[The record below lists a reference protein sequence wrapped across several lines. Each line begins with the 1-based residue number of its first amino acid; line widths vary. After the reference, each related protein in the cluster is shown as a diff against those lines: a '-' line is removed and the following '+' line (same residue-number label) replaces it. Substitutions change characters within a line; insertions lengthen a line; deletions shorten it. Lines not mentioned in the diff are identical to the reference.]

1 MTERQARIRV
11 AADDW
16 NASTRR
22 FRRIRMDAIRG
33 VTSWDAVTEA
43 QISEDRAYRA
53 YTRERYDRVH
63 MARALA

>member
-11 AADDW
+11 AYDEWWA
-16 NASTRR
+16 ATRR
-22 FRRIRMDAIRG
+22 VTRIRMDAIRG

-43 QISEDRAYRA
+43 QIAEDRAYRA

-63 MARALA
+63 MARATA